1 MFISAAEYVNSIAF
15 KLLFEVEPLEEGI
28 GFVFTS
34 SEWKHVVNSDDKEWD
49 HECAPEA
56 NY

>member
-1 MFISAAEYVNSIAF
+1 
-15 KLLFEVEPLEEGI
+15 VEPLEEGI